1 MGYEY
6 LKSLFEPDQE
16 AGEPKRMGYDELIEA
31 IEGNK
36 NLKLVN
42 IREGG
47 YVSKEKYDRLLA
59 DAEKYK
65 TDLSAAT
72 ERLNQGTSQGE
83 GIVDVEAL
91 KNAHKS
97 EIEALQAELNA
108 QVKKGMVRDYLENE
122 KFTSRLAKTA
132 LIKEMASNPDVFV
145 VSGQLVGA
153 EKAMKHYKDIYADA
167 FQIDKPRN
175 EEATPGPM
183 PLFTPMGGGST
194 KPAIPRPIPSAY
206 ELMNNRT

>member
-16 AGEPKRMGYDELIEA
+16 GGEPKRMGYDELIEA
-31 IEGNK
+31 IDRNK
-36 NLKLVN
+36 NLKIVN

-83 GIVDVEAL
+83 GVIDVDAL
-91 KNAHKS
+91 KKAHS
-97 EIEALQAELNA
+97 AEIEAMQAELNA
-108 QVKKGMVRDYLENE
+108 QVKTGMIRDYLEYE

-132 LIKEMASNPDVFV
+132 LIKEMSSNPDVFV
-145 VSGQLVGA
+145 VNGQLVGA

-167 FQIDKPRN
+167 FQIDKPI
-175 EEATPGPM
+175 EKVEPTGPM
-183 PLFTPMGGGST
+183 PLFTPMGGGSA

-206 ELMNNRT
+206 GNYE